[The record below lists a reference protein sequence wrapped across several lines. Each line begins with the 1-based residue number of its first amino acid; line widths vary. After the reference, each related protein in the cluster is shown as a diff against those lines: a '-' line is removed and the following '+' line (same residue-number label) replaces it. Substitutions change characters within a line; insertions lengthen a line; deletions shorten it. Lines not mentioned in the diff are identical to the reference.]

1 VPTRTPPEQ
10 AAPAA
15 AARGGAA
22 SGSGTLAISTQP
34 WARVF
39 LDGRD
44 TRRDTPVRDLRARAG
59 HHTIGLR
66 KPDGTMVNIEVDVVA
81 NETTTIIR
89 RL

>member
-1 VPTRTPPEQ
+1 MNDPGDTPEPR
-10 AAPAA
+10 P
-15 AARGGAA
+15 AARGNGV
-22 SGSGTLAISTQP
+22 LAISTQP
-34 WARVF
+34 WAHIF

-44 TRRDTPVRDLRARAG
+44 THRDTPVRDLRARAG

-66 KPDGTMVNIEVDVVA
+66 KPDGTMVTIEVDVVA